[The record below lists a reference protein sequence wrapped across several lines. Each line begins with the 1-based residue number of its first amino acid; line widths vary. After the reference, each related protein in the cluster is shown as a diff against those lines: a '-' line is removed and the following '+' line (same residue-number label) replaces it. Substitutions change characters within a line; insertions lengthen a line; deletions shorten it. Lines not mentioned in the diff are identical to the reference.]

1 MKRPLS
7 ALAVL
12 ALAAPLAAHMATAQA
27 TGWTI
32 DPNHSEVDFTVRH
45 MSLTNV
51 HGRFGK
57 VTGTIQLDQSDLSK
71 SSVQVTI
78 DVSGVDTGVANRDND
93 LKGANFFNVA
103 QYPTATFTSTSVSKS
118 ANGSANGLTVA
129 GNLTLHGITKPVTLE
144 VEGPEGPMP
153 GMGNK
158 QHTGYSATATVD
170 RTAFDIGSK
179 YPSAALGDEIKLII
193 EVDAVKQ

>member
-7 ALAVL
+7 ALGIL
-12 ALAAPLAAHMATAQA
+12 ALAAPLAAHMAAAQA

-57 VTGTIQLDQSDLSK
+57 VTGSVQLDQSDLSK

-103 QYPTATFTSTSVSKS
+103 QFPTATFTSTSVSKNAS
-118 ANGSANGLTVA
+118 GLAVT

-158 QHTGYSATATVD
+158 QHTGYSAMATID
-170 RTAFDIGSK
+170 RTAFDIGTK
-179 YPSAALGDEIKLII
+179 YPNAALSDEIKLTI

>member
-1 MKRPLS
+1 MKRWLS
-7 ALAVL
+7 ALGVL
-12 ALAAPLAAHMATAQA
+12 ALAAPLAIAQA
-27 TGWTI
+27 TAWNI

-57 VTGTIQLDQSDLSK
+57 VTGTIQLDLSDLSK
-71 SSVQVTI
+71 SSVQVSI

-93 LKGANFFNVA
+93 LKGTNFFNVA

-118 ANGSANGLTVA
+118 ANGLTVV
-129 GNLTLHGITKPVTLE
+129 GNLTLHGVTQPITLE
-144 VEGPEGPMP
+144 VEGPEGPVA

-158 QHTGYSATATVD
+158 QHTGYSATATID
-170 RTAFDIGSK
+170 RTAFAIGSK
-179 YPSAALGDEIKLII
+179 YPNAMLSNEIKLTI

>member
-7 ALAVL
+7 ALGIL
-12 ALAAPLAAHMATAQA
+12 ALAAPLAAHLAMAQA
-27 TGWTI
+27 TSWNI
-32 DPNHSEVDFTVRH
+32 DPNHSEVDFAVRH

-57 VTGTIQLDQSDLSK
+57 VTGDIQLDQSDLSK

-78 DVSGVDTGVANRDND
+78 DVSGVDTGVASRDND
-93 LKGANFFNVA
+93 LKGENFFNAA

-118 ANGSANGLTVA
+118 ANGLTVA
-129 GNLTLHGITKPVTLE
+129 GNLTLHGVTKPVTLD

-153 GMGNK
+153 GMGHK
-158 QHTGYSATATVD
+158 QHTGYSATATID
-170 RTAFDIGSK
+170 RTAFGIGTK
-179 YPSAALGDEIKLII
+179 YPAAMLSDEIKLTI
-193 EVDAVKQ
+193 EVDAVQQ

>member
-1 MKRPLS
+1 
-7 ALAVL
+7 
-12 ALAAPLAAHMATAQA
+12 
-27 TGWTI
+27 
-32 DPNHSEVDFTVRH
+32 VDFTVRH

-57 VTGTIQLDQSDLSK
+57 VTGAIQLDQGDLSK

-78 DVSGVDTGVANRDND
+78 DVSGVDTGVEARDND
-93 LKGANFFNVA
+93 LKSANFFNVA
-103 QYPTATFTSTSVSKS
+103 QFPTATFTSTSVSK
-118 ANGSANGLTVA
+118 SANGLTVA

-158 QHTGYSATATVD
+158 PHTGYSATVTVARKD
-170 RTAFDIGSK
+170 FNIGSK
-179 YPSAALGDEIKLII
+179 YPNAALSDEIKLTI
-193 EVDAVKQ
+193 EVDAIKQ

>member
-1 MKRPLS
+1 MKRSLS
-7 ALAVL
+7 ALGIL
-12 ALAAPLAAHMATAQA
+12 ALAVPLAANLSANLAMAQA

-57 VTGTIQLDQSDLSK
+57 VTGTVQLDQNDLAK

-78 DVSGVDTGVANRDND
+78 DVSGVDTGVAARDND
-93 LKGANFFNVA
+93 LKGTNFFNVA
-103 QYPTATFTSTSVSKS
+103 QYPTATFTSTSVSK
-118 ANGSANGLTVA
+118 SANGLTVA

-158 QHTGYSATATVD
+158 QHTGYSATATVARKD
-170 RTAFDIGSK
+170 FDIGSK
-179 YPSAALGDEIKLII
+179 YPNAALSDDIKLTI
-193 EVDAVKQ
+193 EVDAIKQ

>member
-1 MKRPLS
+1 MNRPVS
-7 ALAVL
+7 VLAVL
-12 ALAAPLAAHMATAQA
+12 ILAAPFAAHLAHAQA

-45 MSLTNV
+45 MSLTKV

-78 DVSGVDTGVANRDND
+78 DVSGVDTGVTSRDND

-103 QYPTATFTSTSVSKS
+103 QFPTATFTSTRVAKS
-118 ANGSANGLTVA
+118 PNGLTVA
-129 GNLTLHGITKPVTLE
+129 GNLTLHGITRPVTLE

-158 QHTGYSATATVD
+158 LHTGYSATATID
-170 RTAFDIGSK
+170 RTAFDIGTK
-179 YPSAALGDEIKLII
+179 YPNSMLSNQIELTI
-193 EVDAVKQ
+193 EVDAIKQ